1 MSTLPS
7 TRDVR
12 KRRAFMD
19 YMNLGPAGVLTVGI
33 IAGAFVSAAIGLVV
47 YKLLSVTGFGSR
59 GNRHAAYESLEEF
72 IGKIRLLE
80 QKQHVLSTY
89 SGQYFNTLQEA
100 GWDDLVVIL
109 GRLRS
114 VDIELNIMLE
124 QKRYAD
130 VKAICDYLMGHLGE
144 VEALAIA
151 AEYDGLAE
159 LQNWR
164 QTSRE
169 ILLRVIQAT
178 TNSARETQELGIS
191 RTRRDRKPTL
201 VSLSDLR
208 GSLGDF

>member
-1 MSTLPS
+1 M
-7 TRDVR
+7 R
-12 KRRAFMD
+12 KGRAFTD

-47 YKLLSVTGFGSR
+47 YKLLIAKGFGAR
-59 GNRHAAYESLEEF
+59 GNRYDAYESFEEF

-80 QKQHVLSTY
+80 QKQHVISAY
-89 SGQYFNTLQEA
+89 SGGYFNTLQDA
-100 GWDDLVVIL
+100 GWDDLVAMI
-109 GRLRS
+109 GSLRS

-130 VKAICDYLMGHLGE
+130 VKAICDYLLGHLGE
-144 VEALAIA
+144 VEAQAIA
-151 AEYDGLAE
+151 AEYDGLSE

-178 TNSARETQELGIS
+178 TNSAQETQELGIS
-191 RTRRDRKPTL
+191 RKKRDRKPTL

>member
-1 MSTLPS
+1 
-7 TRDVR
+7 
-12 KRRAFMD
+12 MD

-33 IAGAFVSAAIGLVV
+33 IAGAFVSAAIALVV

-59 GNRHAAYESLEEF
+59 GNRHAAYESFEEF

-80 QKQHVLSTY
+80 QKQHVLSAY
-89 SGQYFNTLQEA
+89 SGQYCNTLQEA
-100 GWDDLVVIL
+100 GWDDLVAIL
-109 GRLRS
+109 GSLRS

-144 VEALAIA
+144 VEAQAIA
-151 AEYDGLAE
+151 ADYDGLSE

-164 QTSRE
+164 QTSRD
-169 ILLRVIQAT
+169 ILLRLIQAT
-178 TNSARETQELGIS
+178 TNAARETQELGIS
-191 RTRRDRKPTL
+191 RKKRGRKPTL